1 MICITEDKEMG
12 MILPIILYALDIA
25 KYWIG
30 NRLFFKGKMKSP
42 WLPVMGA
49 AGILIS
55 FTFFSVSEA
64 GRIALAG
71 ITAAVI
77 AGVMIDESIVTK
89 IIRIVW
95 LECIVSFLDGA
106 MVTLFGE
113 ILVNEQTVYVI
124 GSLFTLLI
132 IAFGGYIL
140 NKIQIKFSASKMVFR
155 ILYAML
161 ILVCTGISYT
171 SAAIQIMYEDLP
183 KELQRFNLNY
193 VFIVSS
199 FVVTLLLISI
209 FYVQKL
215 YDFLQ
220 KVAET
225 ERKLNQLQKT
235 YYQGL
240 LDKEE
245 ETRRY
250 RHDMHNH
257 LLYIGELAKSE
268 NAGQTAEYVESL
280 EEKWNKISKKH
291 YETGN
296 MTLNIL
302 LDHYLADLEG
312 VKISVVGALKRELEI
327 EEVDLC
333 TIFSNL
339 IQNAVEELK
348 GQEGDKRFFSLEI
361 RQGRENTSITLRNSA
376 KILVN
381 QNEELKTDKKDKRN
395 HGIGLKNVEEMVKYY
410 SGEFSWEANGEEF
423 KAVVLMKG

>member
-1 MICITEDKEMG
+1 MG

-30 NRLFFKGKMKSP
+30 NRLFFKGKMKLP

-55 FTFFSVSEA
+55 FTFFSVTEA

-89 IIRIVW
+89 IVRIVW

-161 ILVCTGISYT
+161 ILVCTGIGYA
-171 SAAIQIMYEDLP
+171 SAAIQLMYEDLP
-183 KELQRFNLNY
+183 KALQWFNLNY
-193 VFIVSS
+193 VIIASS
-199 FVVTLLLISI
+199 LAITLLLISI

-225 ERKLNQLQKT
+225 ERKLNRLQKT

-302 LDHYLADLEG
+302 LNHYLTDLEG
-312 VKISVVGALKRELEI
+312 VKISVVGMLKRELAI

-348 GQEGDKRFFSLEI
+348 GQEGDERFFSLEI

-395 HGIGLKNVEEMVKYY
+395 HGIGLKNVEEMVKHY

>member
-1 MICITEDKEMG
+1 MG

-30 NRLFFKGKMKSP
+30 NRLFFKGKMKLP

-71 ITAAVI
+71 IIAAVI

-161 ILVCTGISYT
+161 ILVCTSIGYA
-171 SAAIQIMYEDLP
+171 SAAIQLMYEDLP
-183 KELQRFNLNY
+183 KEPQWFNLNY
-193 VFIVSS
+193 VIIASS
-199 FVVTLLLISI
+199 LAITLLLISI

-302 LDHYLADLEG
+302 LNHYLTDLEG
-312 VKISVVGALKRELEI
+312 VKISVVGMLKRELAI

-348 GQEGDKRFFSLEI
+348 GQEGDERFFSLEI

-395 HGIGLKNVEEMVKYY
+395 HGIGLKNVEEMVKHY

>member
-1 MICITEDKEMG
+1 MG

-30 NRLFFKGKMKSP
+30 NRLFFKGKMKLP

-71 ITAAVI
+71 IIAAVI

-161 ILVCTGISYT
+161 ILVCTSIDYT
-171 SAAIQIMYEDLP
+171 SLLGLCI
-183 KELQRFNLNY
+183 
-193 VFIVSS
+193 S
-199 FVVTLLLISI
+199 FS
-209 FYVQKL
+209 
-215 YDFLQ
+215 
-220 KVAET
+220 
-225 ERKLNQLQKT
+225 
-235 YYQGL
+235 
-240 LDKEE
+240 
-245 ETRRY
+245 
-250 RHDMHNH
+250 
-257 LLYIGELAKSE
+257 
-268 NAGQTAEYVESL
+268 
-280 EEKWNKISKKH
+280 
-291 YETGN
+291 
-296 MTLNIL
+296 
-302 LDHYLADLEG
+302 
-312 VKISVVGALKRELEI
+312 
-327 EEVDLC
+327 
-333 TIFSNL
+333 
-339 IQNAVEELK
+339 
-348 GQEGDKRFFSLEI
+348 
-361 RQGRENTSITLRNSA
+361 
-376 KILVN
+376 
-381 QNEELKTDKKDKRN
+381 
-395 HGIGLKNVEEMVKYY
+395 
-410 SGEFSWEANGEEF
+410 
-423 KAVVLMKG
+423 

>member
-1 MICITEDKEMG
+1 MG

-30 NRLFFKGKMKSP
+30 NRLFFKGKMKLP
-42 WLPVMGA
+42 WLPIMGA

-71 ITAAVI
+71 ITAAAI

-106 MVTLFGE
+106 METLFGE
-113 ILVNEQTVYVI
+113 ILVNEQTASVV

-161 ILVCTGISYT
+161 ILVCAGIGYA
-171 SAAIQIMYEDLP
+171 SAAIQLMYEDLP
-183 KELQRFNLNY
+183 KALQWFNLNY
-193 VFIVSS
+193 VIIASS
-199 FVVTLLLISI
+199 LAITLLLISI

-225 ERKLNQLQKT
+225 ERKLNRLQKT

-302 LDHYLADLEG
+302 LNHYLTDLEG
-312 VKISVVGALKRELEI
+312 VKISVVGMLKRELAI

-348 GQEGDKRFFSLEI
+348 RQEGDKRFFSLEI

-381 QNEELKTDKKDKRN
+381 RNEELKTGKEDKRN
-395 HGIGLKNVEEMVKYY
+395 HGIGLKNVEEMVKHYA
-410 SGEFSWEANGEEF
+410 GEFSWEANGEEF